1 MLLGTSPLH
10 KAEGSHC
17 FAPIFAWDHTHHG
30 DHTHQSAS
38 QSYRHKKYTI
48 QEGKLVTV
56 YSLVKDTI
64 QELKLLY
71 LLPGDAFHQ
80 SSGVA

>member
-1 MLLGTSPLH
+1 MLLGTSTLH

-38 QSYRHKKYTI
+38 QS
-48 QEGKLVTV
+48 
-56 YSLVKDTI
+56 
-64 QELKLLY
+64 
-71 LLPGDAFHQ
+71 
-80 SSGVA
+80 